1 MSEEAESTAELV
13 KSLQRENTE
22 LCDKERRIVQD
33 YKEREDDLEEKLNSN
48 KKKENEE
55 VIDFFVLPLCNI
67 YQRINFCVN
76 SVRILGFTFHI
87 VCQIDPILLGSDY
100 GNVLEDDGDDDND
113 DSRPNLEYV
122 SNVPNIFKSKSA
134 TLELEKGKV
143 AIATL
148 ESKES
153 DFRLSQK
160 DSSR

>member
-1 MSEEAESTAELV
+1 M
-13 KSLQRENTE
+13 
-22 LCDKERRIVQD
+22 
-33 YKEREDDLEEKLNSN
+33 
-48 KKKENEE
+48 
-55 VIDFFVLPLCNI
+55 
-67 YQRINFCVN
+67 
-76 SVRILGFTFHI
+76 
-87 VCQIDPILLGSDY
+87 
-100 GNVLEDDGDDDND
+100 LEDDGDDDND